1 MNQKRLIAISLLLS
15 TQMFIPSNV
24 SQQAFA
30 ATAQTGSTPVTV
42 LDSNGQPKSV
52 GYTELDRIILEASTN
67 YEHGRYKEAIPL
79 FEQARQ
85 AGTTSDYQKAQV
97 NLGLA
102 ESYRSEGRL
111 KEAEALFKKAIAEAK
126 EDDAKHLNKKY
137 KANVKNSSDVI
148 PYMMNDLAV
157 LYLSESR
164 FAEAE
169 AMAKECIEL
178 GAKKVGPKS
187 VLLALPYNALARTYF
202 KWGKLSESKS
212 TVKKTLELFTTPAS
226 KQNYLY
232 AYTSFNLAQ
241 ILDQEGKYKNA
252 EELYKATLLG
262 IESVFGFDH
271 SHCAAILEAQGELYR
286 KEGKYAEATKAFQRV
301 RKIRLAAYSKTHAD
315 YGKVLL
321 DLALVARDEGRYSRA
336 QELCNQATSIITEA
350 LGKDNIDSAKCMITS
365 ASIFRYQGKYAE
377 AEEQAQKAMAI
388 NEKLLTANNATYA
401 HDMEELAQILADEG
415 KDQEAKALLEKALK
429 IDEATLGADHP
440 DIASTTRSLAAIYLQ
455 EKDAARAQ
463 QLYEKALATT
473 EKSYGPN
480 NAEVLLTVRNL
491 ADVTSEQ
498 NKFQETETWLKKA
511 LSIDESLYSKKSPQY
526 ARDIDALANTYIKLN
541 DKTKADP
548 LLAEYAT
555 LKKALPGADSDS
567 HYTEI
572 KFGSHQLTDKS
583 VSDKWAIVIGVSNFK
598 DPSINLKYAA
608 KDATDFRNFLVAHEN
623 FKADHVQLM
632 TDANAT
638 KEKII
643 SKLGDGWLGK
653 VAKKDDLVLIY
664 VSSHGSAAQDD
675 VGVNFLVAY
684 DTDKSKLV
692 STGLPM
698 QWLTKIIQEQVH
710 SSRVVVVLDVCHSGA
725 AASTAKSADTADLDD
740 DDQSDSATASKADSG
755 GKGIARGQGINAS
768 ELSLGNGQIVL
779 CSSLANQIS
788 WESKNYPNSVFTKR
802 LMEALQ
808 CNGIETTLKQA
819 YEQLRASVGT
829 EVLGDRGAVQTPDLA
844 NKNWTGGDPVLA
856 VKAAGKAAET
866 TGNKPGTSAAKPAG
880 KSTARAHAKNEN
892 GAH

>member
-1 MNQKRLIAISLLLS
+1 
-15 TQMFIPSNV
+15 MFIPAKG

-30 ATAQTGSTPVTV
+30 TTTQTANTPVTV
-42 LDSNGQPKSV
+42 LDSNGKSKSV
-52 GYTELDRIILEASTN
+52 GFTELDRIILEASTN

-79 FEQARQ
+79 FEQARL
-85 AGTTSDYQKAQV
+85 AGPTTDYQKAQV

-148 PYMMNDLAV
+148 PYMMNDLAI
-157 LYLSESR
+157 LYLNESR

-178 GAKKVGPKS
+178 GIKKVGPKS
-187 VLLALPYNALARTYF
+187 FALALPYNALARTYF
-202 KWGKLSESKS
+202 KWGKLSESKA
-212 TVKKTLELFTTPAS
+212 TVKKTFELFTTPAS

-262 IESVFGFDH
+262 IESIFGFDH

-315 YGKVLL
+315 YGKALL
-321 DLALVARDEGRYSRA
+321 DLALVARDEGRYLRA
-336 QELCNQATSIITEA
+336 QELCNQATSIITAA
-350 LGKDNIDSAKCMITS
+350 LGEDNIDSAKCMITA

-377 AEEQAQKAMAI
+377 AEEQAQKAMSI

-401 HDMEELAQILADEG
+401 HDMEELAQILADGG
-415 KDQEAKALLEKALK
+415 KDQEAKTLLEKALK
-429 IDEATLGADHP
+429 IDETTLGADHP
-440 DIASTTRSLAAIYLQ
+440 DIASTTRSLAAIYFQ
-455 EKDAARAQ
+455 EKDAPKAQ

-480 NAEVLLTVRNL
+480 NAEVLLTVRSL
-491 ADVTSEQ
+491 ADVTNAQ

-511 LSIDESLYSKKSPQY
+511 LSIDENLYSKKSPQY
-526 ARDIDALANTYIKLN
+526 ARDLDALAKTYIKLN

-555 LKKALPGADSDS
+555 LKQALPGANSDS
-567 HYTEI
+567 HFSEI
-572 KFGSHQLTDKS
+572 KFAPNQLTDKS
-583 VSDKWAIVIGVSNFK
+583 VNDKWAIVIGVSNFK
-598 DPSINLKYAA
+598 DQSINLKYAA
-608 KDATDFRNFLVAHEN
+608 KDATDFRNFLVTHEN

-643 SKLGDGWLGK
+643 SKLGDGWLGR

-664 VSSHGSAAQDD
+664 ASSHGSAAQDD
-675 VGVNFLVAY
+675 VGVNFLVTY

-698 QWLTKIIQEQVH
+698 QWLTKIIQEQIH
-710 SSRVVVVLDVCHSGA
+710 SDRVVVILDVCHSGA
-725 AASTAKSADTADLDD
+725 ATTTAKSTDMADIED
-740 DDQSDSATASKADSG
+740 DDQNASATAAKADSG

-768 ELSLGNGQIVL
+768 ALSLGSGQIVL

-802 LMEALQ
+802 LIEALQ
-808 CNGIETTLKQA
+808 CNGADTTLKQA
-819 YEQLRASVGT
+819 YEQLRASVST

-856 VKAAGKAAET
+856 VKSSSKT
-866 TGNKPGTSAAKPAG
+866 VDSSAKP
-880 KSTARAHAKNEN
+880 STVPAKQPVKTAPRARARSNK
-892 GAH
+892 

>member
-1 MNQKRLIAISLLLS
+1 MKMNQKRLIAISLLLS
-15 TQMFIPSNV
+15 TQMFIPSNI
-24 SQQAFA
+24 SRQALA
-30 ATAQTGSTPVTV
+30 ATAQTANTPVTII
-42 LDSNGQPKSV
+42 DSHGQPQSA
-52 GYTELDRIILEASTN
+52 GFTELDRIIIEATTN

-85 AGTTSDYQKAQV
+85 AGPTSDYQKAQV

-111 KEAEALFKKAIAEAK
+111 KEAEALFKKGIAEA
-126 EDDAKHLNKKY
+126 EQDDAKHMNKKY

-148 PYMMNDLAV
+148 PYMMNDLAI

-164 FAEAE
+164 FVEAE
-169 AMAKECIEL
+169 AMAKECIKL
-178 GAKKVGPKS
+178 GTKKVGPKS
-187 VLLALPYNALARTYF
+187 FALALPYNALARIYF
-202 KWGKLSESKS
+202 KWGKLSESKA
-212 TVKKTLELFTTPAS
+212 TVKTTFELFTTPAS
-226 KQNYLY
+226 KQSYLY

-262 IESVFGFDH
+262 IESVFGFEH
-271 SHCAAILEAQGELYR
+271 SHCAAVLEAQGELYR

-301 RKIRLAAYSKTHAD
+301 RKIRLAAFSKTHAD
-315 YGKVLL
+315 YGKALL
-321 DLALVARDEGRYSRA
+321 NLALVARDEGRYARA
-336 QELCNQATSIITEA
+336 QELCNQATTIVTTA
-350 LGKDNIDSAKCMITS
+350 LGQDNIDSAKCMITA
-365 ASIFRYQGKYAE
+365 ASIFRYQGKYQE

-388 NEKLLTANNATYA
+388 DEKLLTANNATYA
-401 HDMEELAQILADEG
+401 HDMEELAQILADQG
-415 KDQEAKALLEKALK
+415 KNQEAKVLLEKALK
-429 IDEATLGADHP
+429 IDETALGADHP
-440 DIASTTRSLAAIYLQ
+440 DIASTICSLATIYLQ
-455 EKDAARAQ
+455 EKDATRAQ

-473 EKSYGPN
+473 EKSYGQN

-491 ADVTSEQ
+491 ADVTNGQ

-511 LSIDESLYSKKSPQY
+511 LSIDEALYSKKSPQY
-526 ARDIDALANTYIKLN
+526 ARDLDALAKTYIKLN
-541 DKTKADP
+541 DKTKAEP

-555 LKKALPGADSDS
+555 LKQTLPGADSDS

-572 KFGSHQLTDKS
+572 KFAPHPSTDKS

-608 KDATDFRNFLVAHEN
+608 KDATDFRNFLVTHEN

-643 SKLGDGWLGK
+643 SKLGDGWLGH

-675 VGVNFLVAY
+675 VGVNFLVTY

-710 SSRVVVVLDVCHSGA
+710 SGRVVVILDVCHSGA
-725 AASTAKSADTADLDD
+725 AAATPKSSDIADIDD
-740 DDQSDSATASKADSG
+740 DEQSDSTTAAKVDSG
-755 GKGIARGQGINAS
+755 GKGIARGRGINAS
-768 ELSLGNGQIVL
+768 ELSLGSGQIVL

-808 CNGIETTLKQA
+808 CNGADTTLKQA

-856 VKAAGKAAET
+856 VKASGKPIDTNSFKSSAATAKQSVKAAPRT
-866 TGNKPGTSAAKPAG
+866 HGKGNK
-880 KSTARAHAKNEN
+880 
-892 GAH
+892 